1 MYRIIKPKK
10 FQLYVTSKSNKKYAY
25 EVREETGADIVINCT
40 LYNTSTWKPVCDV
53 KANGTIL
60 SNDQYAYWGYGW
72 NNNESTMHMVNN
84 INLYQNYISCA
95 ALIRDNSD
103 CLITAG
109 DDVLRAAGRTAIGFR
124 EDGQMVVW
132 CVGEGIDNMTLY
144 ELRSKMYDL
153 GCVSALALDGG
164 GSSQL
169 SQAGNNYVYSS
180 RKVQNYLCIWIDDGK
195 VEETDDKEDKNPY
208 VEPTKNVSIGA
219 TGESVKWVQYE
230 LNEKLDIEVDGVFG
244 ANTKEAVKLFQKM
257 NGLGVDGIV
266 GPATRKALGGN

>member
-53 KANGTIL
+53 KADGTIL

-103 CLITAG
+103 CLITAN

-124 EDGQMVVW
+124 EDGQMVAVND
-132 CVGEGIDNMTLY
+132 IA
-144 ELRSKMYDL
+144 K
-153 GCVSALALDGG
+153 ALATIDIELYNTQTGFTGLWDIL
-164 GSSQL
+164 Q
-169 SQAGNNYVYSS
+169 QVN
-180 RKVQNYLCIWIDDGK
+180 QQWDTMDDGQR
-195 VEETDDKEDKNPY
+195 NY
-208 VEPTKNVSIGA
+208 IA
-219 TGESVKWVQYE
+219 TMFAGTRQMNRFVARTADAWRGKRSV
-230 LNEKLDIEVDGVFG
+230 
-244 ANTKEAVKLFQKM
+244 
-257 NGLGVDGIV
+257 IV
-266 GPATRKALGGN
+266 RFD